1 MVASE
6 VWVTSEK
13 GSEIGSGRARLL
25 NVRWKEKEIA
35 RTIAGKI
42 HFGTRHNESILVL
55 PHIVR
60 YLADL
65 PVSILVIKEWE
76 RHLEDL
82 EKELQEGNKTPEEEE
97 NLRRSI
103 GETTNHLKLFRE

>member
-13 GSEIGSGRARLL
+13 GSEIGYGRSRLL
-25 NVRWKEKEIA
+25 NVRWREKEIA

-65 PVSILVIKEWE
+65 PVSILAWLARAVSA
-76 RHLEDL
+76 
-82 EKELQEGNKTPEEEE
+82 
-97 NLRRSI
+97 LRRCHVL
-103 GETTNHLKLFRE
+103 NA